1 MIDNLKRDSEKAR
14 SLLRQLTP
22 QLEAQKA
29 SVGQPLALPSGLRDK
44 IQTLQ
49 TDMAASGG
57 VGKFVQ
63 EKHEQTRGLRRGL
76 DECMAEGKVAL
87 DAQPELDKRMVQLL
101 GKGAWK
107 SVGENAEYQE
117 LQKTRSAMMEK
128 LRLASNGDAKTTQRI
143 ADGEQDFKTLDK
155 PLAAIEAE
163 LGVGGGGA
171 SVAGGGSGE
180 LLASMGRSVD
190 EVEALLTA
198 RTELLQKMQD
208 MLRADGA
215 AQWLYDK
222 VEQDKLQ
229 ENDAIQEFLSAVQPL
244 DDTYKANQDKLTAT
258 LSQLQGREGELKGK
272 TILSYDAAQR
282 QELLQQVVEA
292 HETYRKVLEAVREG
306 QNFYI
311 SMYDPVKNHQL
322 RCQDFKTARELMAQ
336 DAEDEK
342 RRKAEEEAAAT
353 AAAAKAKAASD
364 QLEADARKRLAE
376 ERAREEADM
385 ALARRLADSGAMSV
399 VRQPRVPPPQPD
411 AVQVPPAAA
420 QDQLATDA
428 AIAQAMGGGAG
439 TRHRP
444 PPLHPRPP
452 PPDTSADE
460 ALARALAAEGGTPT
474 AASAPAVAD
483 KCLNCDRPPARGYQH
498 CCRGCAL
505 RTGCECGDADL
516 ARQLASMASPTAAS
530 LVKICSRY
538 TYSEVRATKNTEK
551 TIRAA
556 KTVNVI

>member
-1 MIDNLKRDSEKAR
+1 
-14 SLLRQLTP
+14 
-22 QLEAQKA
+22 
-29 SVGQPLALPSGLRDK
+29 
-44 IQTLQ
+44 
-49 TDMAASGG
+49 
-57 VGKFVQ
+57 
-63 EKHEQTRGLRRGL
+63 
-76 DECMAEGKVAL
+76 
-87 DAQPELDKRMVQLL
+87 
-101 GKGAWK
+101 
-107 SVGENAEYQE
+107 
-117 LQKTRSAMMEK
+117 
-128 LRLASNGDAKTTQRI
+128 
-143 ADGEQDFKTLDK
+143 
-155 PLAAIEAE
+155 
-163 LGVGGGGA
+163 
-171 SVAGGGSGE
+171 
-180 LLASMGRSVD
+180 
-190 EVEALLTA
+190 
-198 RTELLQKMQD
+198 MQD

-222 VEQDKLQ
+222 VEQDKMQ

-530 LVKICSRY
+530 APPGAAPRLSWGVDAAPPPYVPPPPPPAQQPPPPPPPYVSQQPPPPPPPYVQQPAPPPRPKLPDFW
-538 TYSEVRATKNTEK
+538 EEK
-551 TIRAA
+551 TDPHTG
-556 KTVNVI
+556 KTFYIDHTTRTTHWELPK